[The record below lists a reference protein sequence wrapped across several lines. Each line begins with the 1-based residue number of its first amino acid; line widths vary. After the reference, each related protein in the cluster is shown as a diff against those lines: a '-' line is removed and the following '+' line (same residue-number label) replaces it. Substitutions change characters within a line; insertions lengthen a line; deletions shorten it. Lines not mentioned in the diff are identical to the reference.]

1 MLKCLWIYVYRMTTS
16 QEKKENI
23 HKANL
28 NLRKIEKIITGRL
41 TKPHILR
48 YRLRI
53 LRRVESQNRKAL
65 PFFSNYLDRI
75 IPLSTLPATS
85 NSKEGILESVIGGI
99 KIIGVI
105 LLHLAENN
113 NLRVL
118 KEENLDLFTL
128 SVILITISYYFSKYG
143 SVTIK
148 IFISYSRERS
158 S

>member
-1 MLKCLWIYVYRMTTS
+1 MLTL
-16 QEKKENI
+16 
-23 HKANL
+23 
-28 NLRKIEKIITGRL
+28 
-41 TKPHILR
+41 
-48 YRLRI
+48 
-53 LRRVESQNRKAL
+53 
-65 PFFSNYLDRI
+65 FSDYLDRI
-75 IPLSTLPATS
+75 IPLYTLPETS

>member
-1 MLKCLWIYVYRMTTS
+1 MTTS
-16 QEKKENI
+16 QEKKGNI

-48 YRLRI
+48 YRLRT